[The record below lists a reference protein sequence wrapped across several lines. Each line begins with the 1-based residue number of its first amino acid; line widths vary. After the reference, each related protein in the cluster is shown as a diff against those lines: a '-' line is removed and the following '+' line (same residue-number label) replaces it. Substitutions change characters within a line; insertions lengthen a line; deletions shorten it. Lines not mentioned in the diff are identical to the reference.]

1 MTSIKFTI
9 RQDAHTFVQNAGY
22 ECWDWNDGASAEGF
36 ADWLYENRDGASE
49 DCRDELRE
57 YLESVG
63 DNPEDYGI

>member
-1 MTSIKFTI
+1 M
-9 RQDAHTFVQNAGY
+9 AW
-22 ECWDWNDGASAEGF
+22 EWNGLSSAEGF
-36 ADWLYENRDGASE
+36 ADWLYGNRDGASA